1 MEIDLELLQD
11 LKAHLDQ
18 LIPEAPRFAF
28 VLGTGLSGLTD
39 RLQKPIRIPYDEFKE
54 IPNPTTPSH
63 DSAFYFGY
71 LREEPVLMMGGR
83 FHYYEG
89 HSMKKLT
96 LPVRLLCMYKLNF
109 LWIANAAG
117 GVNENYKAGDI
128 VMIRDHIN
136 MMPENPLRGKNDDRL
151 GDRFPDMLKTYNRD
165 WNKKALAIA
174 KKLNIRAHEGVY
186 LALQGPNLETPAEYE
201 MVHRLG
207 GDVVGMSTVPEV
219 LVAKH
224 MNTALI
230 VNSVV
235 ANVCY
240 PIEAINET
248 SVEDV
253 IREVN
258 KTAPKLEHLV
268 EEMID
273 TLKSKA

>member
-1 MEIDLELLQD
+1 
-11 LKAHLDQ
+11 
-18 LIPEAPRFAF
+18 
-28 VLGTGLSGLTD
+28 
-39 RLQKPIRIPYDEFKE
+39 
-54 IPNPTTPSH
+54 
-63 DSAFYFGY
+63 
-71 LREEPVLMMGGR
+71 
-83 FHYYEG
+83 
-89 HSMKKLT
+89 
-96 LPVRLLCMYKLNF
+96 
-109 LWIANAAG
+109 
-117 GVNENYKAGDI
+117 
-128 VMIRDHIN
+128 
-136 MMPENPLRGKNDDRL
+136 
-151 GDRFPDMLKTYNRD
+151 
-165 WNKKALAIA
+165 
-174 KKLNIRAHEGVY
+174 
-186 LALQGPNLETPAEYE
+186 
-201 MVHRLG
+201 
-207 GDVVGMSTVPEV
+207 MSTVPEV